1 MKKLPS
7 TFTTETPPA
16 TFSLIRS
23 SMRLSRLWSLTRGST
38 PRRSSCMSVC
48 LGWLS
53 SCFFLSSII
62 SPERKVVPDPSQSRR
77 GQTRMTWT
85 LSGFPNPISVLQGQ
99 ARPVPGRGNPSVTL
113 VLTLTN
119 PKTPPESEL
128 MINKD
133 SDLQQIQSDYHYL
146 TVNGHEICIMDFIVS
161 VEIII
166 ALQAGLWLTNSLLLP
181 LCSPQSSLLD
191 SLTAELL
198 QHSD

>member
-1 MKKLPS
+1 
-7 TFTTETPPA
+7 
-16 TFSLIRS
+16 
-23 SMRLSRLWSLTRGST
+23 
-38 PRRSSCMSVC
+38 
-48 LGWLS
+48 
-53 SCFFLSSII
+53 
-62 SPERKVVPDPSQSRR
+62 
-77 GQTRMTWT
+77 
-85 LSGFPNPISVLQGQ
+85 
-99 ARPVPGRGNPSVTL
+99 
-113 VLTLTN
+113 
-119 PKTPPESEL
+119 

-133 SDLQQIQSDYHYL
+133 SDLQQIQTDYHYL